1 MSSLWHTLTHLGD
14 DPRLPDYLR
23 RKLYLSNLI
32 AATLTALCLVTLL
45 GLYFGLSQL
54 SSSALLGLMVS
65 AFGLLLNFL
74 GFFQVTRWLLVTA
87 PAAVLAFEAALVTPA
102 EVDIPPIRLMI
113 LAMIALPAI
122 LFDTRER
129 REMAVAL
136 AVPVLLFLG
145 FEPLNDLLRRGQG
158 IHSSAGV
165 AFRIAGFFF
174 SITLIISA
182 VLYMRHINQ
191 RAEGRISELLEVTL
205 QQKEELRATLEV
217 VEEQKQEITDS
228 IKYAKRIQMAILPYL
243 KALDQF
249 PIQNYVIYNPRDIV
263 SGDFYWYSIT
273 PGVLRIAAVDC
284 TGHGVPGAFMS
295 VLGNTVLNQIA
306 NTQREI
312 SPEDT
317 LELLHAGV
325 VRALQQDRDK
335 PPAPPAPGTLPSLAA
350 MGPLDGMDIALVHFL
365 FDQRKLLFAGAQR
378 PLWVVRGAELIEI
391 KGSKRPIGGGYHEGI
406 PFQRHEMDLQPG
418 DRIYLFSDGIPDQV
432 GGPDR
437 KKFSNK
443 RLSEFLLET
452 RHLSLEAQ
460 REVFE
465 QRIAQWQGAF
475 EQVDDQLLMAIE
487 YKG

>member
-1 MSSLWHTLTHLGD
+1 
-14 DPRLPDYLR
+14 
-23 RKLYLSNLI
+23 
-32 AATLTALCLVTLL
+32 
-45 GLYFGLSQL
+45 
-54 SSSALLGLMVS
+54 
-65 AFGLLLNFL
+65 
-74 GFFQVTRWLLVTA
+74 
-87 PAAVLAFEAALVTPA
+87 
-102 EVDIPPIRLMI
+102 
-113 LAMIALPAI
+113 
-122 LFDTRER
+122 
-129 REMAVAL
+129 
-136 AVPVLLFLG
+136 
-145 FEPLNDLLRRGQG
+145 
-158 IHSSAGV
+158 
-165 AFRIAGFFF
+165 
-174 SITLIISA
+174 
-182 VLYMRHINQ
+182 
-191 RAEGRISELLEVTL
+191 
-205 QQKEELRATLEV
+205 
-217 VEEQKQEITDS
+217 
-228 IKYAKRIQMAILPYL
+228 
-243 KALDQF
+243 
-249 PIQNYVIYNPRDIV
+249 
-263 SGDFYWYSIT
+263 
-273 PGVLRIAAVDC
+273 
-284 TGHGVPGAFMS
+284 MS